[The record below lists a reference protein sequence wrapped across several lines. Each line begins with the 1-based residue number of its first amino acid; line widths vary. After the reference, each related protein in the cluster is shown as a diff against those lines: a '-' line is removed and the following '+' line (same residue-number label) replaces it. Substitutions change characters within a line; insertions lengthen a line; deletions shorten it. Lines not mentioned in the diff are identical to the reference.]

1 VTTADRARTTLRPDA
16 DRAVRNVAHSTA
28 SEHRTWVSRAAFSLN
43 LLIYGFG
50 SWTLGYLAA
59 LALGLGW
66 YFAVAFAI
74 VAAAGVVFFALRW
87 PLPTVNTSDEEADAV
102 PLSVVFVAV
111 LVAPVAFD
119 AGRGV
124 LVAAAGA
131 LLVLRALVPALM
143 RRIDESDVRLVA
155 IGGIA
160 VLATLAFSWS
170 WTVFVLLVC
179 VIAIATIT
187 LPRSVQWFAGPGV
200 GLDADPEVPDAPT
213 SGGQAQSTLRPRPP
227 TLASN
232 LILAA
237 FGVLLGVWIIGA
249 QFWNPDNTYYLNK
262 AEHYAKST
270 TSFPIR
276 DYMFGFDDAT
286 HYPYGDIFSSYEPL
300 IGALS
305 ATTGALPATLVFR
318 IVTPAMMFL
327 LPFAARYAA
336 RGLGLRRT
344 NLVGGFAAAAL
355 ILMTANEGPS
365 LFASASLGKTIGR
378 LVFIPLLIGAAGN
391 LLRRRDPGSSLTATL
406 AGACTVGSSPSLAF
420 AAAFIVVP
428 FTVAGVWD
436 LRPFRAHPIRSRLS
450 ELASLAAPLALIG
463 IYSLVAYVLQERAG
477 SSQYL
482 FGGRY
487 PDPRAAWDRAVGD
500 HRGHVLTIFFVAGA
514 IAVFPL
520 LLRSEGV
527 RRAAALSTV
536 LVFGIVLA
544 PWLYETLVVDVLDL
558 EYFAFRFTWAIPV
571 SVLIGIAL
579 ANADR
584 RRRLGL
590 LTVAAATLGLGLSGP
605 DGVLVFY
612 SIDADVRDAPS
623 VWPWD
628 AGIPQGLQD
637 AADAVGAATPEGGR
651 FLAPPSVEGVATA
664 TQLGR
669 FPVYARDHYVVIVGA
684 ESAPRDFFVDDRL
697 LLARGMAGKQQS
709 AQRFAAA
716 LDRVEVDTVCVDENT
731 APNLRQ
737 AVRTSFVERRSAR
750 LCDVWVR
757 RQGSDV
763 QRNHVRLGRA
773 RKGEAASRASFANL
787 MASRTAEAP
796 GALLKYT

>member
-1 VTTADRARTTLRPDA
+1 VTAAQRARTTLRPDA
-16 DRAVRNVAHSTA
+16 DRAVRNVAHRKA
-28 SEHRTWVSRAAFSLN
+28 SEHHRWVSRAAFSLN

-50 SWTLGYLAA
+50 SWTLGYFAA

-74 VAAAGVVFFALRW
+74 VAAGGIVLFALRW
-87 PLPTVNTSDEEADAV
+87 PLPTVNTSNEQADAV
-102 PLSVVFVAV
+102 PLSVVFAVV

-131 LLVLRALVPALM
+131 FLVVRMLVPALM
-143 RRIDESDVRLVA
+143 RRIDESDIRLVTISA
-155 IGGIA
+155 IA
-160 VLATLAFSWS
+160 ALATLAFSWS
-170 WTVFVLLVC
+170 WTVFVVFVC
-179 VIAIATIT
+179 AIAIATIA
-187 LPRSVQWFAGPGV
+187 LPRSVPWFAGPDV
-200 GLDADPEVPDAPT
+200 GSDADPEVPDAPT
-213 SGGQAQSTLRPRPP
+213 SVGQAQSTFLPRPP

-237 FGVLLGVWIIGA
+237 LGVLLGVWIIGA

-262 AEHYAKST
+262 AEHYAEST
-270 TSFPIR
+270 RLFPIR
-276 DYMFGFDDAT
+276 DYMFGFDEAT

-305 ATTGALPATLVFR
+305 ATTGASPATVMFR

-336 RGLGLRRT
+336 RGLGLRRA

-355 ILMTANEGPS
+355 ILMTAHQGPS

-391 LLRRRDPGSSLTATL
+391 LLRRRDPGSSLAATL
-406 AGACTVGSSPSLAF
+406 AGACSVGLSPSLAF
-420 AAAFIVVP
+420 AAAFILVP

-436 LRPFRAHPIRSRLS
+436 LRPSRTHPIRSRLP

-487 PDPRAAWDRAVGD
+487 PDPRAAWDYGVGD
-500 HRGHVLTIFFVAGA
+500 HRSHIL
-514 IAVFPL
+514 
-520 LLRSEGV
+520 
-527 RRAAALSTV
+527 
-536 LVFGIVLA
+536 
-544 PWLYETLVVDVLDL
+544 LDL

-571 SVLIGIAL
+571 TVLIGIAL

-605 DGVLVFY
+605 DGVPAQVYF
-612 SIDADVRDAPS
+612 SIDADVRDAPR

-628 AGIPQGLQD
+628 AGIPQGLRE
-637 AADAVGAATPEGGR
+637 AADAVGAATPDGGR
-651 FLAPPSVEGVATA
+651 FLAPPSIEEVATA

-669 FPVYARDHYVVIVGA
+669 FPVYARDHYVAIVGA

-697 LLARGMAGKQQS
+697 LLARGMAGRQQPGES
-709 AQRFAAA
+709 APRFAAA
-716 LDRVEVDTVCVDENT
+716 LDRVEVDTVCVDQNT

-737 AVRTSFVERRSAR
+737 AVTTSFVERRSAG

-757 RQGSDV
+757 RE
-763 QRNHVRLGRA
+763 LA
-773 RKGEAASRASFANL
+773 
-787 MASRTAEAP
+787 
-796 GALLKYT
+796 